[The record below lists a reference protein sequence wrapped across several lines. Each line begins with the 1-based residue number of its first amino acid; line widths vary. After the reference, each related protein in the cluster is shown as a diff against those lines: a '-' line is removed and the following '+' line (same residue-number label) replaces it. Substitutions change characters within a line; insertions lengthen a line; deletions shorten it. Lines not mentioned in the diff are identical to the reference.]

1 MWGVKHI
8 EYWVTTDGRTFP
20 TEEEANKW
28 QALIDSPDYQSTTY
42 CEANPTVKEDGFSV
56 EEIIKRQLSDIKF

>member
-28 QALIDSPDYQSTTY
+28 QALIDSPDYQSLSY
-42 CEANPTVKEDGFSV
+42 CEANPTVKEDEFSV